1 MAAAAVDDRWTVPG
15 IIRRLASA
23 HNVMLFLLSN
33 GILIGWSNNIVGDG
47 GSLQT
52 AKTTSFFFHL
62 SSAMVWAECVVRG
75 RSKPLAGGSL

>member
-33 GILIGWSNNIVGDG
+33 GILIGWSSSMILLVMAAPTLLL
-47 GSLQT
+47 LQKPT
-52 AKTTSFFFHL
+52 FQ
-62 SSAMVWAECVVRG
+62 AMVWAECVVRG